1 MAVLAVA
8 DMFLCFCMDRIG
20 INSVSYI
27 VKLQVVL
34 TYDRIVANKNA
45 KVIYYFFYFI
55 LHHHLPG
62 VLKT

>member
-1 MAVLAVA
+1 
-8 DMFLCFCMDRIG
+8 MFLCFCVERMG

-27 VKLQVVL
+27 VKLQVVS

-55 LHHHLPG
+55 LYHHFPG